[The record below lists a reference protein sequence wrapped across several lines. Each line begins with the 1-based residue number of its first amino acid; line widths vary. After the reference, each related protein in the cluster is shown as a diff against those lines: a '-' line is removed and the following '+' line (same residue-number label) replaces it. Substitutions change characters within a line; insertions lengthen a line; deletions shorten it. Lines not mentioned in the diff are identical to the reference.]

1 MKSIITTLSL
11 FISLSLF
18 GSEIQKGE
26 TALYYHLVSPTQSIL
41 IEYKIQHCMGG
52 SDLVTFKLSRL
63 DGAEFSEGKY
73 QLTLFKKNG
82 KEKQNEVSIYDLFA
96 LSEFFD
102 FSELKSLQSTTK
114 QTFNLKFFDGD
125 KLLSEREV
133 ETTAFTDQMLKRLLE
148 NEPNNKG
155 SCRLSSR
162 KSD

>member
-1 MKSIITTLSL
+1 
-11 FISLSLF
+11 
-18 GSEIQKGE
+18 
-26 TALYYHLVSPTQSIL
+26 
-41 IEYKIQHCMGG
+41 MGG